1 MQEKNKT
8 NKHNPKYLTRPSVP
22 EINAI
27 LQAGAGLGQ
36 PFPGNSSALAF
47 TKWVGVCVERI

>member
-1 MQEKNKT
+1 MQEKKT

>member
-1 MQEKNKT
+1 MQENK
-8 NKHNPKYLTRPSVP
+8 KHNPKYLTRPSVP
-22 EINAI
+22 KINAI

-47 TKWVGVCVERI
+47 TKWVEVCVERI